1 MGVLELGSAPTRPKN
16 RPRRKWS
23 GKFWDRPNRPGIFF
37 IDLVGW
43 SGWSVVGRFLVGF
56 GWFLHI
62 FWSGWS
68 VFGRFNLRFFLLVAL
83 RSQTKRSPT
92 TPRNNLAILGRINCH
107 NKMPIA
113 LCVIKKVL
121 KSIFFCLKKPTNPTK
136 NRPPTDQKNRP
147 KKPTRPTK
155 TDHGFGPFF
164 RRPTKPTWKIG
175 GRCRP

>member
-1 MGVLELGSAPTRPKN
+1 MVGKILGPTKPT
-16 RPRRKWS
+16 
-23 GKFWDRPNRPGIFF
+23 WDFF
-37 IDLVGW
+37 YRFGRLVG
-43 SGWSVVGRFLVGF
+43 LVG
-56 GWFLHI
+56 
-62 FWSGWS
+62 GWS
-68 VFGRFNLRFFLLVAL
+68 VFGRFWLVFAYLLVGLVGLTYAFFLLVAL

-155 TDHGFGPFF
+155 PDHGFGPFF
-164 RRPTKPTWKIG
+164 RRPTKPTWEIG